1 MFKYFNPV
9 WIIKNFLQPSLGP
22 EILIPAAIGAV
33 GSAATGNSPITGAL
47 LGGATGG
54 ILGGAGGAGGNLF
67 SGFKSALPSAAPS
80 LGSGGYAALGQAGGA
95 GIGGASTGL
104 TINPILNSV
113 DDVMPIDKITSS
125 YIDDMVSQGFSGT
138 NLPANNQI
146 AFKDFYPTANFTDDG
161 LSFGKSLSSAD
172 QMFSNK
178 FVTEQNP
185 FAVDPRRMAVDTPL
199 TFGERLSDLGSN
211 TMSYAQQNPMTVLS
225 GGKSLLDIRQ
235 QNEQADQQK
244 LNEAVAMGNQQI
256 RKNQFGPMAG
266 NLLQVKRIG

>member
-22 EILIPAAIGAV
+22 EILVPAAIGAV
-33 GSAATGNSPITGAL
+33 GSAATGGSPITGAL

-80 LGSGGYAALGQAGGA
+80 LGSGGYAALAPTA
-95 GIGGASTGL
+95 SSAIGGASTGIQL
-104 TINPILNSV
+104 QPVFNQAVNSV
-113 DDVMPIDKITSS
+113 DDLIANPNL
-125 YIDDMVSQGFSGT
+125 IDDMVSQGFSGT

-146 AFKDFYPTANFTDDG
+146 AFKDFYPTANLTEDG

-172 QMFSNK
+172 QMFANK

-211 TMSYAQQNPMTVLS
+211 TMSYAQQNPMMVL
-225 GGKSLLDIRQ
+225 GGGQSLLNIRQ
-235 QNEQADQQK
+235 QNEMA
-244 LNEAVAMGNQQI
+244 NQERLRNAIASAPPI
-256 RKNQFGPMAG
+256 RQGQSGPMAG